1 MQLSSVR
8 LVSSSALEEPSSSF
22 SSLLERGADAAAAGM
37 AASLELAA
45 FALQFL
51 DWWWESGN
59 KIAFLVSDNP

>member
-1 MQLSSVR
+1 MR
-8 LVSSSALEEPSSSF
+8 LVSSSSSSSDYGTSSS

-59 KIAFLVSDNP
+59 KIAFLLGDSP